1 MKQKQRG
8 ISLPA
13 VMTGLVSAIVA
24 AVLGLA
30 LLVFMSVYIRTTV
43 QMAMTNSQQSVV
55 QVANTVEDYVE
66 DMKQVMNSIS
76 ASYKK
81 PLEERK
87 STIDTIMKLRSYV
100 VAVYCYDER
109 GMLLEDWT
117 GSVPMKM
124 RPMRNLSIEEKD
136 WDSDETIHIS
146 KPHVESMLENYY
158 PWVVSMMQYVDN
170 HDGQR
175 RLVVMDIRFSKIARY
190 VGNVG
195 IGQHGY
201 CFITN
206 ENGDIVYHPQQQLLY
221 TGLKSEDTGWFSSLE
236 DGVFHRGD
244 QIYAIQT
251 DENTGWRIVGVSY
264 LDEVVNQQVQ
274 TSVRILT
281 MLLAAVLFTAVV
293 SSILLS
299 RVVSRPIHGLVKA
312 MQDFE
317 KNAEAFSYT
326 PEGGTKE
333 VVELS
338 QSFEHMVGQIQEL
351 MSQVRNEEITL
362 RKTELKALQAQINPH
377 FLYNTLDAIGW
388 MCEEERS
395 KEAVEM
401 VNALARL
408 FRISISRGHELI
420 PIRSELQHAE
430 SYLQIQSHRYKNQ
443 FSYSFDVQEECL
455 DYLCNKITL
464 QPIIENAIYHGIN
477 GLVDEG
483 EIRISC
489 RADGDDILFTV
500 EDNGTGME
508 PEQVQAILRK
518 ERSDHTGIGI
528 KNVNDR
534 LKIYFG
540 PAYGIT
546 IDSVPDE
553 GTRVY
558 IRMPKVREEAEYEKR

>member
-206 ENGDIVYHPQQQLLY
+206 ENGDIVYHPQAAALY
-221 TGLKSEDTGWFSSLE
+221 TGLKSEDTGWFSSWRMVCSTGETRFMPFRPMKIQAGASL
-236 DGVFHRGD
+236 VS
-244 QIYAIQT
+244 AI
-251 DENTGWRIVGVSY
+251 WMRW
-264 LDEVVNQQVQ
+264 
-274 TSVRILT
+274 
-281 MLLAAVLFTAVV
+281 
-293 SSILLS
+293 SIN
-299 RVVSRPIHGLVKA
+299 RCR
-312 MQDFE
+312 
-317 KNAEAFSYT
+317 
-326 PEGGTKE
+326 
-333 VVELS
+333 
-338 QSFEHMVGQIQEL
+338 
-351 MSQVRNEEITL
+351 
-362 RKTELKALQAQINPH
+362 LQCG
-377 FLYNTLDAIGW
+377 F
-388 MCEEERS
+388 
-395 KEAVEM
+395 
-401 VNALARL
+401 
-408 FRISISRGHELI
+408 
-420 PIRSELQHAE
+420 
-430 SYLQIQSHRYKNQ
+430 
-443 FSYSFDVQEECL
+443 
-455 DYLCNKITL
+455 
-464 QPIIENAIYHGIN
+464 
-477 GLVDEG
+477 
-483 EIRISC
+483 
-489 RADGDDILFTV
+489 
-500 EDNGTGME
+500 
-508 PEQVQAILRK
+508 
-518 ERSDHTGIGI
+518 
-528 KNVNDR
+528 
-534 LKIYFG
+534 
-540 PAYGIT
+540 
-546 IDSVPDE
+546 
-553 GTRVY
+553 
-558 IRMPKVREEAEYEKR
+558 

>member
-30 LLVFMSVYIRTTV
+30 LLVFLSVYIRTTV

-81 PLEERK
+81 TLEERK

-136 WDSDETIHIS
+136 WNSDETIHIS

-170 HDGQR
+170 HDGQK

-274 TSVRILT
+274 TAVRILT

-420 PIRSELQHAE
+420 PIEKEVEHAR
-430 SYLQIQSHRYKNQ
+430 SYLKIQKFRYKDQ
-443 FSYSFDVQEECL
+443 FEYEFQVDESCL
-455 DYLCNKITL
+455 GYYCNKITL
-464 QPIIENAIYHGIN
+464 QPIIENAIYHGIDRM
-477 GLVDEG
+477 VDQG
-483 EIRISC
+483 FITIRIFP
-489 RADGDDILFTV
+489 DGEDIVFQV
-500 EDNGTGME
+500 EDNGIGMTE
-508 PEQVQAILRK
+508 EQCSQFLK
-518 ERSDHTGIGI
+518 QEGSDRQGLGGIGI

-534 LKIYFG
+534 IKIYFG
-540 PAYGIT
+540 EKYGIS
-546 IDSVPDE
+546 IESELDE
-553 GTRVY
+553 GTCVT
-558 IRMPKVREEAEYEKR
+558 IRMPKVKGDEV